1 VASKLTGDTS
11 ALNKTCERAAQRLRI
26 LIDEANAIANGETL
40 PDRADDETGDVSGQA
55 AIDALFGTR

>member
-1 VASKLTGDTS
+1 
-11 ALNKTCERAAQRLRI
+11 

-40 PDRADDETGDVSGQA
+40 SDRRDADQLGDVGGQA